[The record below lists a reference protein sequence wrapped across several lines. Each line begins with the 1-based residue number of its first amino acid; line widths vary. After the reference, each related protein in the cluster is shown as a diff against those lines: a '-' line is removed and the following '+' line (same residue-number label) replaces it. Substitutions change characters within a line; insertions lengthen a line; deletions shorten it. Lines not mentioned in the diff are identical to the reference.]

1 MTVFAL
7 SPAAYRGLLE
17 LAANSIWC
25 ADYDRILRYLAVVE
39 AATEAKR
46 ISGDATI
53 IAEPFAGWGLVSF
66 LESAE
71 HFYIPRPE

>member
-46 ISGDATI
+46 IFGDGTLT
-53 IAEPFAGWGLVSF
+53 AEPIAGWRLVSF
-66 LESAE
+66 LGSAE
-71 HFYIPRPE
+71 HLHLQRPE